1 MGKGNLLQGM
11 GRGKLGDT
19 VFYRAM
25 GSQMFRVRNRIVKN
39 PKSVGQQIQ
48 RSLMATVTKAYSQLR
63 VICDHSFE
71 NVAYGAASQSY
82 FVKKNLD
89 LLRKD
94 AMTYL
99 ENNLSGIG
107 EYNMPYIVAPGSVAT
122 VCPNRLLIS
131 EGSLK
136 QDAFMVSGGG
146 SVTDGMAIGFAYSTG
161 SNNTLEKFVNALG
174 SKMYTFIVVRAL
186 SPIIGDANET
196 QGKALYST
204 EVLYSRIKRNDV
216 VLTEEDAQKTISQ
229 DNIAVI
235 LKYFSIETNMKQD
248 DNLLNWFVGSISFS
262 KKEIAGCVIASA
274 WNGIKWLRST
284 EYLTVNQK
292 ENFNE
297 DSSKITIGSAFGLDF
312 AYGLS
317 LWTNTNTSMV
327 TSDKLLNGGKF
338 EADPDSF
345 MPIG

>member
-19 VFYRAM
+19 VFYRQN

-39 PKSVGQQIQ
+39 PKSTGQQIQ

-89 LLRKD
+89 LLRK
-94 AMTYL
+94 AAVAYSK
-99 ENNLSGIG
+99 NNLSGIG
-107 EYNMPYIVAPGSVAT
+107 EYNMPYIVAPGAVAT
-122 VCPNRLLIS
+122 VTPNKLLIS
-131 EGSLK
+131 EGSLQ
-136 QDAFMVSGGG
+136 QDAFNVQGGLWDTNMVVQP
-146 SVTDGMAIGFAYSTG
+146 SVGKDATAKVFLESIG
-161 SNNTLEKFVNALG
+161 N
-174 SKMYTFIVVRAL
+174 KMYTFVVVRAI
-186 SPIIGDANET
+186 SPILGTIEDK
-196 QGKALYST
+196 QGNALWST
-204 EVLYSRIKRNDV
+204 EVLFSRIKRNDV
-216 VLTEEDAQKTISQ
+216 QLSEIDAVKKLSEIGA
-229 DNIAVI
+229 DIA
-235 LKYFSIETNMKQD
+235 KYFTIETNMKTGD
-248 DNLLNWFVGSISFS
+248 WLSKWFTGENAFV
-262 KKEIAGCVIASA
+262 KEDIACCVIASK
-274 WNGIKWLRST
+274 WNGAKWLRSS
-284 EYLTVNQK
+284 ESLVVNQK

-297 DSSKITIGSAFGLDF
+297 AKTNVATESAFGLDF
-312 AYGLS
+312 AYGLG

>member
-19 VFYRAM
+19 VFYRQN

-39 PKSVGQQIQ
+39 PKSTGQQIQ

-89 LLRKD
+89 LLRK
-94 AMTYL
+94 AAVAYT

-107 EYNMPYIVAPGSVAT
+107 EYNMPYIVAPSTVAT
-122 VCPNRLLIS
+122 VCPNRLVIS
-131 EGSLK
+131 EGSLV
-136 QDAFMVSGGG
+136 QNAFTVEDGQWDSAMVVVP
-146 SVTDGMAIGFAYSTG
+146 SVGREA
-161 SNNTLEKFVNALG
+161 TLNKYLDALG
-174 SKMYTFIVVRAL
+174 GKMYTLVVVRAL
-186 SPIIGDANET
+186 SPIVGTIADK
-196 QGKALYST
+196 QGHALWNT
-204 EVLYSRIKRNDV
+204 EVLFSRIKRNDV
-216 VLTEEDAQKTISQ
+216 QLASEDASKPITAALIS
-229 DNIAVI
+229 
-235 LKYFSIETNMKQD
+235 KYITIETNMKTSDQLYD
-248 DNLLNWFVGSISFS
+248 WYADEVPFVG
-262 KKEIAGCVIASA
+262 EDIACCVIASKF
-274 WNGIKWLRST
+274 NGIKWLRSS
-284 EYLTVNQK
+284 ESLVINK
-292 ENFNE
+292 NLNFGE
-297 DSSKITIGSAFGLDF
+297 TSAEVKTGSAFGLDF
-312 AYGLS
+312 AYGLG

-345 MPIG
+345 RPVG

>member
-25 GSQMFRVRNRIVKN
+25 GSQMFRVRNRVVKN

-89 LLRKD
+89 LLRK
-94 AMTYL
+94 AAVAYT

-122 VCPNRLLIS
+122 VCPNRLIIS
-131 EGSLK
+131 EGSLQ
-136 QDAFMVSGGG
+136 QDAFTVADGTWDATMVVVP
-146 SVTDGMAIGFAYSTG
+146 SVGRQATTKAY
-161 SNNTLEKFVNALG
+161 LDALG
-174 SKMYTFIVVRAL
+174 DKMYTFVVVRAL
-186 SPIIGDANET
+186 SPIVGTRADK
-196 QGKALYST
+196 QGHALWNT
-204 EVLYSRIKRNDV
+204 EVLFSRIKRNDV
-216 VLTEEDAQKTISQ
+216 QLASEDASKVFTPALVS
-229 DNIAVI
+229 
-235 LKYFSIETNMKQD
+235 KYLTIETNMRTNDRLHEWYAD
-248 DNLLNWFVGSISFS
+248 DVPFVG
-262 KKEIAGCVIASA
+262 EDIACCVIASKF
-274 WNGIKWLRST
+274 NGNKWLRSS
-284 EYLTVNQK
+284 ESLVINQNL
-292 ENFNE
+292 NFGE
-297 DSSKITIGSAFGLDF
+297 TSAEVKTGSAFGLDF
-312 AYGLS
+312 AFGLG

-327 TSDKLLNGGKF
+327 TSDKLLNGGKL

-345 MPIG
+345 RPVV